1 MRRGL
6 LFGRGLPQ
14 DLDRL
19 RQRGATREDV
29 LLLKA
34 HLKKGTRLKA
44 AGGINTLETAWE
56 LLTLGA
62 DRLGSSRLVKL
73 AEACEAETER
83 ADG

>member
-1 MRRGL
+1 MN
-6 LFGRGLPQ
+6 
-14 DLDRL
+14 
-19 RQRGATREDV
+19 
-29 LLLKA
+29 
-34 HLKKGTRLKA
+34 KKFVYAFSEG
-44 AGGINTLETAWE
+44 NVTAWE

>member
-1 MRRGL
+1 M
-6 LFGRGLPQ
+6 
-14 DLDRL
+14 
-19 RQRGATREDV
+19 
-29 LLLKA
+29 
-34 HLKKGTRLKA
+34 KKGTRLKA

>member
-1 MRRGL
+1 MVSFSGADFL
-6 LFGRGLPQ
+6 KTSTGFGSA
-14 DLDRL
+14 
-19 RQRGATREDV
+19 GATREDV

-73 AEACEAETER
+73 AETCEAETER